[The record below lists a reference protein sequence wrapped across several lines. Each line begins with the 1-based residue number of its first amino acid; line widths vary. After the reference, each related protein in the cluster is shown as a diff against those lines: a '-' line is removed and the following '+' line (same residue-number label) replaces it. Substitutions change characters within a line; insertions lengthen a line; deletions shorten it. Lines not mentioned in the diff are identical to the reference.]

1 MATYPYRFFHAKF
14 DVLLNRVPIIGKIL
28 SFIFGAFENL
38 MLEAFRFLDTKLN
51 INTIKIVNRY
61 ILKSRWGGKVIPLNV
76 NLDAETK
83 FLPSQEILALLSRSK
98 VTGISNCYCRETQR
112 KHSDTPNCD
121 HPIKT
126 CIHIGFGKSLREI
139 PYKSENLV
147 KVSKSEIKQLLEES
161 DRRGLVHQII
171 YFPNPLFYYIVCNCC
186 PCCCV
191 IMNKFLKSGSPQM
204 IKSDFISYTDMNK
217 CNNCGICVQ
226 RCNFG
231 ARKVIDN
238 KLIFF
243 QDYCFGCGMCVSEC
257 PEEAISLKNN
267 PKSYGVY

>member
-1 MATYPYRFFHAKF
+1 MVTFPYRSFHAKF
-14 DVLLNRVPIIGKIL
+14 DIILDRVPIIGKIL
-28 SFIFGAFENL
+28 SFVFGAFEYFI
-38 MLEAFRFLDTKLN
+38 LEVFRFLDAKLN

-61 ILKSRWGGKVIPLNV
+61 IFKSRWGGKVIPLSV
-76 NLDAETK
+76 NFDVETK

-112 KHSDTPNCD
+112 KNSNTPNCD

-126 CIHIGFGKSLREI
+126 CIHIGFGKSLRDI

-147 KVSKSEIKQLLEES
+147 KVSKGEIQQLLEES

-171 YFPNPLFYYIVCNCC
+171 YFPNPLFYYVVCNCC

-191 IMNKFLKSGSPQM
+191 VMNKFLKVGSPQM
-204 IKSDFISYTDMNK
+204 IKSEFIAYTNINK
-217 CNNCGICVQ
+217 CNDCGACVQ

-231 ARKVIDN
+231 ARKIIDS
-238 KLIFF
+238 KLFF
-243 QDYCFGCGMCVSEC
+243 LKEYCFGCGICVSEC
-257 PEEAISLKNN
+257 PEGALTLK
-267 PKSYGVY
+267 KHHS

>member
-51 INTIKIVNRY
+51 INTIKIANRY

-126 CIHIGFGKSLREI
+126 CLHIGFGKSLREI

-147 KVSKSEIKQLLEES
+147 KVSKSEIKQLLEEC

-204 IKSDFISYTDMNK
+204 IKSDFIAYTDMNK

-238 KLIFF
+238 KLTFF
-243 QDYCFGCGMCVSEC
+243 QGYCFGCGMCISGC

>member
-1 MATYPYRFFHAKF
+1 MAIFPYRYFHAKF
-14 DVLLNRVPIIGKIL
+14 DILLNRVPNIGKIL
-28 SFIFGAFENL
+28 SFTFGIIEFF
-38 MLEAFRFLDTKLN
+38 MLEAFRFLDNKLN
-51 INTIKIVNRY
+51 INTMEIVNRY
-61 ILKSRWGGKVIPLNV
+61 IFKSRWGGKVIPLNI
-76 NLDAETK
+76 NLDMETK
-83 FLPSQEILALLSRSK
+83 FLPSEEILALLSRSK

-161 DRRGLVHQII
+161 DKRGLVHQII
-171 YFPNPLFYYIVCNCC
+171 YFPNPLFYYVVCNCC

-204 IKSDFISYTDMNK
+204 IKSDFIAFTDINK
-217 CNNCGICVQ
+217 CTDCGICEQ
-226 RCNFG
+226 YCNFG
-231 ARKVIDN
+231 ARKLIGE
-238 KLIFF
+238 KLYFF
-243 QDYCFGCGMCVSEC
+243 PDYCFGCGLCVSKCIEK
-257 PEEAISLKNN
+257 AITLKRV
-267 PKSYGVY
+267 S

>member
-1 MATYPYRFFHAKF
+1 MATFPYRSFHAKF
-14 DVLLNRVPIIGKIL
+14 DIILDRVPIIGNIL
-28 SFIFGAFENL
+28 SFVFGAFEYFI
-38 MLEAFRFLDTKLN
+38 LEVFRFLDAKLN

-61 ILKSRWGGKVIPLNV
+61 IFKSRWGGKVIPLRVNFNV
-76 NLDAETK
+76 ETK

-112 KHSDTPNCD
+112 KHSEILNCD

-126 CIHIGFGKSLREI
+126 CIHIGFGKSLRDI

-147 KVSKSEIKQLLEES
+147 KVSKGEIQQLLEEC

-171 YFPNPLFYYIVCNCC
+171 YFPNPLFYYVVCNCC

-191 IMNKFLKSGSPQM
+191 IMNKFLKNGSPQM
-204 IKSDFISYTDMNK
+204 IKSDFIAFTNINK
-217 CNNCGICVQ
+217 CNDCGACVQ

-231 ARKVIDN
+231 ARKIIDN
-238 KLIFF
+238 KIIFLKE
-243 QDYCFGCGMCVSEC
+243 YCFGCGLCVSEC
-257 PEEAISLKNN
+257 PEGALTLK
-267 PKSYGVY
+267 KLLC

>member
-1 MATYPYRFFHAKF
+1 MATFPYRYFHAKF
-14 DVLLNRVPIIGKIL
+14 DILLDRVPSIGKIL
-28 SFIFGAFENL
+28 SSIFGVFEYFV
-38 MLEAFRFLDTKLN
+38 LETLRFFDTKLN
-51 INTIKIVNRY
+51 INSFGIANRY
-61 ILKSRWGGKVIPLNV
+61 VLKSRWGGKVIPLNT
-76 NLDAETK
+76 NLDIETK

-147 KVSKSEIKQLLEES
+147 KVSKTEIKKLLEES

-171 YFPNPLFYYIVCNCC
+171 YFPNPLFYYVVCNCC

-204 IKSDFISYTDMNK
+204 IKSDFIAYTDMEK
-217 CNNCGICVQ
+217 CINCRICEQ
-226 RCNFG
+226 ICNFG
-231 ARKVIDN
+231 ARK
-238 KLIFF
+238 LINDKMTFF
-243 QDYCFGCGMCVSEC
+243 QDNCFGCGLCVSKC
-257 PEEAISLKNN
+257 PERAITLRKTS
-267 PKSYGVY
+267 